1 MTSFN
6 LPKHHAMNRYFRE
19 QAANMEVL
27 IENTSEEKLA
37 SWRERYN
44 HKKLRPDEI
53 QSLADEHEAVLT
65 AAKSFSLSRGH
76 TKGSKAMPSREKHTL
91 VGYFME
97 PVRFGHGWP
106 NEEHKSYTEEG
117 LYLRLNK
124 AEFSPK
130 KVIVGIG
137 AGGMALT
144 KHMLER
150 VYERTEVDHEE
161 FADLLHGHMDEAF
174 KALALAEAANFWI
187 ERPNARV
194 TAIPYAEG
202 LLIVNTRVLFGK
214 ISDGDFGFRMEFP
227 RLKLTDPYINDHFLL
242 PADPSF
248 SKSGMRASQAYFG
261 TTYVNLTTLNDAQL
275 DYYYAFRGLL
285 DDVGDGPVAAL
296 AYMTFAPQLPHEK
309 SGSYSLH
316 PQFEPKRRRIQGML
330 QEGWLKPNET
340 PPFAMLL
347 PFEPGG

>member
-1 MTSFN
+1 
-6 LPKHHAMNRYFRE
+6 MNRYFRE

-37 SWRERYN
+37 FWRERYS
-44 HKKLRPDEI
+44 HKKLRPEEI
-53 QSLADEHEAVLT
+53 RSLADEHEAVLG
-65 AAKSFSLSRGH
+65 AAKSFSVSRGY

-106 NEEHKSYTEEG
+106 NEEHESYTEEG
-117 LYLRLNK
+117 LYLRMNK
-124 AEFSPK
+124 AEFGPK

-150 VYERTEVDHEE
+150 VYERTEVDHNA
-161 FADLLHGHMDEAF
+161 FADLLHGHMDEMF
-174 KALALAEAANFWI
+174 KALALAEVANFWI
-187 ERPNARV
+187 ERPKARV
-194 TAIPYAEG
+194 TAVPYAEG

-214 ISDGDFGFRMEFP
+214 DSFGDFGFRMEFP
-227 RLKLTDPYINDHFLL
+227 RLKLTEPYINDHFLL
-242 PADPSF
+242 PTESSTALSD
-248 SKSGMRASQAYFG
+248 MRPSQAYFG
-261 TTYVNLTTLNDAQL
+261 TTYFNLTTLNDAQM

-285 DDVGDGPVAAL
+285 DDVGDEPAAAL

-309 SGSYSLH
+309 WGSYSLQ
-316 PQFEPKRRRIQGML
+316 PQFELKQKRIQGML

-340 PPFAMLL
+340 PPFAMML
-347 PFEPGG
+347 PFQPGG